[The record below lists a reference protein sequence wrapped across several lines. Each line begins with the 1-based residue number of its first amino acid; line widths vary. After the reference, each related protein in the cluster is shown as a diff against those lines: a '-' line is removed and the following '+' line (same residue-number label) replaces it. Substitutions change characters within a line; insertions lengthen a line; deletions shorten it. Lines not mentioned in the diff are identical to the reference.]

1 VAEFDDELESADEME
16 NGAVQRRPGGRS
28 ARNREAVMR
37 ATMETLAELGFEGLT
52 FTEIGRRAGVHGTSV
67 QRRWGSR
74 ERVLLE
80 ALVSYANEVIT
91 IPDTG
96 SLRTDMVGFSRS
108 LSDYF
113 YSPFGTGILKVLI
126 ADTGHDKGFAAS
138 RAEFVRMRMEAIAAI
153 FQRAR
158 DRGEIRQDVSD
169 ETGLSMMLGPI
180 YFRLL
185 ITRQYIDD
193 EAIERTID
201 TLMRAWAA

>member
-1 VAEFDDELESADEME
+1 MPDFDDELGEPESGGDDT
-16 NGAVQRRPGGRS
+16 VQRRPGGRS

-108 LSDYF
+108 LSNYF
-113 YSPFGTGILKVLI
+113 YSPFGAGILKV
-126 ADTGHDKGFAAS
+126 
-138 RAEFVRMRMEAIAAI
+138 
-153 FQRAR
+153 
-158 DRGEIRQDVSD
+158 
-169 ETGLSMMLGPI
+169 
-180 YFRLL
+180 
-185 ITRQYIDD
+185 
-193 EAIERTID
+193 
-201 TLMRAWAA
+201 